1 MRAIGLDVG
10 TKTIGVALSDELYLT
25 AQPLVT
31 LERGGMKRDL
41 SELKKLAE
49 ENEVAQWV
57 VGLPLNMNGTEGD
70 RAKDSRRLGEAIGEV
85 TSLPVIY
92 WDERL
97 STVEAERVL
106 LEGDVSRK
114 KRKQVIDKL
123 AAAVILQGW
132 LDSRPRSAE

>member
-10 TKTIGVALSDELYLT
+10 TKTIGVAVSDELYLT

-31 LERGGMKRDL
+31 VRRDGLKRDL
-41 SELKKLAE
+41 AELKRLAGE
-49 ENEVAQWV
+49 HEAAQWI

-70 RAKDSRRLGEAIGEV
+70 RAKDSRKLGDAIGEV
-85 TSLPVIY
+85 TSLPVVY

-114 KRKQVIDKL
+114 KRKLVIDKL
-123 AAAVILQGW
+123 AASVILQGW
-132 LDSRPRSAE
+132 LDSRPRSEE